1 MTRRTECR
9 VRPVPEVSVLF
20 FVSIPNDSTAL
31 YRHRHSFAHAH
42 GRLARV
48 SGTSTGVS
56 GVPRSSSLGVELVLY
71 TNFDTSLDGLTTAR
85 LPLQERRSSLSRH
98 EVALDCKHEPMLS
111 LRVKTGTYLSPPGGT
126 FIQGRWP
133 LCEPSIQQL
142 YYMLD

>member
-1 MTRRTECR
+1 MTRRTECW

-85 LPLQERRSSLSRH
+85 LPLQERISGLSRH
-98 EVALDCKHEPMLS
+98 EVVLDGKHEPTLS
-111 LRVKTGTYLSPPGGT
+111 LTVKTGTYLSPPGGAS
-126 FIQGRWP
+126 IQGRWP
-133 LCEPSIQQL
+133 LCQSSRPTHGTGL
-142 YYMLD
+142 